1 MKTWFVWRQ
10 LTPHKM
16 LQVNAVPYD
25 FGAKMNSIGCVLL
38 TRDDYAFNSIIILEA
53 LSSQRNEVST
63 LFYFRADS
71 LVIRIENYE
80 LGQAAFCIKMWRKLK
95 NMSGLE
101 LVWVSVSLFK
111 YVNNS
116 ESKSISIL
124 VFFNSFDSLN
134 LFCHIS
140 SLFYLCF
147 SVTSCH
153 QYTKKTRI
161 IKHFSTAIEISNTHV
176 AKKNI

>member
-1 MKTWFVWRQ
+1 
-10 LTPHKM
+10 M

-95 NMSGLE
+95 NTSGLE
-101 LVWVSVSLFK
+101 LV
-111 YVNNS
+111 
-116 ESKSISIL
+116 
-124 VFFNSFDSLN
+124 
-134 LFCHIS
+134 
-140 SLFYLCF
+140 
-147 SVTSCH
+147 
-153 QYTKKTRI
+153 
-161 IKHFSTAIEISNTHV
+161 
-176 AKKNI
+176 